1 MDTEPM
7 KEEMCETKKASS
19 LTQLEEDIERLTNK
33 VKELV
38 RHAELTESKIRHCDS
53 DMLTKDCEETD
64 IPAPANRFE
73 RLSND
78 VAYIKIKLNEVSGY
92 LNKIFG
98 AIE

>member
-38 RHAELTESKIRHCDS
+38 KQAELTEVKIRHCDS
-53 DMLTKDCEETD
+53 DTVTKGCEEAVE
-64 IPAPANRFE
+64 PAPANRFE

-78 VAYIKIKLNEVSGY
+78 VAYMKIKLNEVSGY